1 MINNFFSPYGMK
13 IDIVTNY
20 VIQIKS
26 FLCPYTV
33 TSQFANIPKFSFFSR
48 NILIEIVA
56 FTFVCYFILFIYHLF
71 LEMNIPNFQ
80 NWKRSIF
87 CFFYKLFALSYFTIS
102 EFGTVVLF
110 AVFFPCVL
118 SYQSLCNNESE
129 SVIAVRDFK
138 KILSL
143 KNILWHLFFSWANQS
158 RNFWELLV
166 DISDRLL
173 LF

>member
-56 FTFVCYFILFIYHLF
+56 FTFVCYFVYLPFVFRNEY
-71 LEMNIPNFQ
+71 
-80 NWKRSIF
+80 S
-87 CFFYKLFALSYFTIS
+87 KLS
-102 EFGTVVLF
+102 EL
-110 AVFFPCVL
+110 
-118 SYQSLCNNESE
+118 
-129 SVIAVRDFK
+129 K
-138 KILSL
+138 KVYL
-143 KNILWHLFFSWANQS
+143 LFF
-158 RNFWELLV
+158 L
-166 DISDRLL
+166 
-173 LF
+173 